1 MAGLSETA
9 PAEPPGLMSRPLQTA
24 GPEEVGRRAPGARK
38 EPQNPCP
45 ESIRIAHTVT
55 WYQGSTGNCNN
66 AIAPSARLTGTW
78 KRSPPR
84 HLQATCLKFL
94 QIARH
99 GTTRQAQRG

>member
-24 GPEEVGRRAPGARK
+24 GLEEAGRGAPGARK

-55 WYQGSTGNCNN
+55 DFITFS
-66 AIAPSARLTGTW
+66 
-78 KRSPPR
+78 
-84 HLQATCLKFL
+84 F
-94 QIARH
+94 
-99 GTTRQAQRG
+99 